1 MVIRVGV
8 GKLSVTGHTINSL
21 GLQVPQDFVA
31 SKQMGVYLDPRPG
44 KSFKKKKSWKKI
56 FCFPIK
62 EINGITD

>member
-44 KSFKKKKSWKKI
+44 KSFKKKKKLEKNFLFSYKG
-56 FCFPIK
+56 
-62 EINGITD
+62 N